1 MKQITFWLV
10 AVATVAVAVAF
21 TARASRHTVQDAAPI
36 FVTQIP
42 AGYRDW
48 RLISVAHEEGDLN
61 DIRAILVNDERSR
74 PIAQESF
81 HSRRDDHRANSLASR
96 PVGGKQQ
103 SLWPRPVFHCWGRTA
118 LVPAVYGQG
127 LKKIRRDRRLGVRA
141 I

>member
-1 MKQITFWLV
+1 MKQITFWLI

-81 HSRRDDHRANSLASR
+81 HSRKGRSSR
-96 PVGGKQQ
+96 E
-103 SLWPRPVFHCWGRTA
+103 
-118 LVPAVYGQG
+118 
-127 LKKIRRDRRLGVRA
+127 
-141 I
+141 